1 MDASSREG
9 RLMATL
15 ERLLELPAADL
26 RQSLNQA
33 SELLAGA
40 LCADK
45 IDIFLFD
52 PGRKTLYALGTSNT
66 PMGRLQRSLGLDV
79 SAVANGGSIAEVFTT
94 GNPHLTGHADQVPGE
109 LPGVVHELGVRSHIA
124 VPLVVDGERRGVI
137 SAQSGTPEF
146 FSDEDLRF
154 LGAVAHWIGALTHRA
169 ELVEKVTSAA
179 LAQGRRQ
186 AAEELITVLAHDLR
200 NYLGPLM
207 NRLELLRRR
216 ADIDGR
222 GDDLRDCDRAIDTI
236 ERLGRMISDLL
247 DVGRLE
253 QGLFDIAP
261 APMDLMALA
270 KDTAQALG
278 TPSVEVRVEG
288 PPELP
293 VVADMGRLRQ
303 ALENLVSNAIKHS
316 PAGKWV
322 LLRLSKEL
330 GAGHGQELVHVDV
343 IDHGAGVPPEL
354 LPRIFDRFVTGGY
367 AAGIGL
373 GLYLA
378 SRIAAAHGA
387 TLTVNSPPGGGA
399 TFRLSL
405 PMTGPP
411 DRPDERRLDRPG
423 EP

>member
-1 MDASSREG
+1 
-9 RLMATL
+9 MATL

-33 SELLAGA
+33 SELLASAFG
-40 LCADK
+40 ADK

-52 PGRKTLYALGTSNT
+52 PSRKTLRALGTSNT

-79 SAVANGGSIAEVFTT
+79 SPVANGGSVAGVFTS
-94 GNPHLTGHADQVPGE
+94 GNPHITGHADQVSGE
-109 LPGVVHELGVRSHIA
+109 LPGLVHELGVRSHIA
-124 VPLVVDGERRGVI
+124 VPLVVEGERRGVV
-137 SAQSGTPEF
+137 SAQSAAPEF
-146 FSDEDLRF
+146 FSDDDVRF

-200 NYLGPLM
+200 NYLSPLM
-207 NRLELLRRR
+207 SRTELIRRR
-216 ADIDGR
+216 AEIDGR

-236 ERLGRMISDLL
+236 ERLGRMTADLL

-253 QGLFDIAP
+253 RGIFEIAP
-261 APMDLMALA
+261 APMDLVALA
-270 KDTAQALG
+270 KETARALG
-278 TPSVEVRVEG
+278 TPTVEVRVEG
-288 PPELP
+288 PPELS
-293 VVADMGRLRQ
+293 VVADRGRLRQ

-316 PAGKWV
+316 PAGRWV
-322 LLRLSKEL
+322 LIKLSTEL
-330 GAGHGQELVHVDV
+330 QAGQEYVHVDV

-354 LPRIFDRFVTGGY
+354 LPRIFDRFVTGGS
-367 AAGIGL
+367 ASGVGL

-378 SRIAAAHGA
+378 SRVAAAHGA

-405 PMTGPP
+405 PVSGPP
-411 DRPDERRLDRPG
+411 DHPDEP
-423 EP
+423 